1 MAKGK
6 KRSVLSII
14 EGIVIAIL
22 ILIIASILVLYFVFS
37 NKSAAPTVGGYAF
50 YHTRA
55 VNMEPEIPVNSAVI
69 GKVSEI
75 DNIKAG
81 SVVLCTIRNDT
92 VLSRVV
98 QLNNSNGEMSY
109 VIKFDT
115 AAPGDTFEITRDSII
130 AKAIWTSRSL
140 GLLLDF
146 STSTFGIMMIIII
159 PSFIIIVF
167 QIIKIINVKRIEE
180 EALSLDD
187 LDDIMEND
195 DDEDS
200 DSAPVPPA
208 PKAIDKKE
216 EPVQKGLIPDS
227 PATFEMPKEDNGK
240 AVLNVNKNGKAE
252 LKKVS
257 PEESPL
263 FKYEDADL
271 PRRSLPSENL
281 RTPEAAPV
289 AAAEEKP
296 APEQP
301 SANNSFM
308 SNILP
313 ANITAAVREAEKPAA
328 PKAPEKPA
336 APAPAQAPAKP
347 AAPAQ
352 PKPELKKETVI
363 PAQAVVPKEKLAP
376 PPKKSSKKTINDLMA
391 IIDAEES
398 KLK

>member
-22 ILIIASILVLYFVFS
+22 ILIIASILMLYFVFS

-115 AAPGDTFEITRDSII
+115 SAPGDTFEITRDSII

-180 EALSLDD
+180 EALSLED
-187 LDDIMEND
+187 LEDIMDND

-200 DSAPVPPA
+200 YEAPVPPA
-208 PKAIDKKE
+208 PKPVEKKA
-216 EPVQKGLIPDS
+216 EPVRKGLIPDS
-227 PATFEMPKEDNGK
+227 PATFEIPKEDSGK
-240 AVLNVNKNGKAE
+240 SVLNVNKNGKAE

-271 PRRSLPSENL
+271 PRRGLPSENL
-281 RTPEAAPV
+281 RTPEA

-301 SANNSFM
+301 SSNNSFM

-313 ANITAAVREAEKPAA
+313 ANITAAVREAEKPTA

-336 APAPAQAPAKP
+336 APAPAQTPAKP
-347 AAPAQ
+347 AAPASPAQ
-352 PKPELKKETVI
+352 PKTELKKETVI